1 MGGLWQDV
9 RFGLRMLA
17 KNPGFTAVAVLTLA
31 LGIGA
36 NAAIFSILDPLLL
49 RKLPVRNPDE
59 LVLVHY
65 AGSMESLNESEGPD
79 YPIYRDN
86 NHVFSGLL
94 ADGGAATYQ
103 IAWNGATSAARGD
116 AVSGNYFSV
125 LGVRP
130 FAGRLLAP
138 GDDQMPS
145 GSPVVVLSFNYWNS
159 AFNADAGVIRKTISI
174 KNLPYTIIGV
184 TRPEFFGMA
193 VGKSPDVYLPLG
205 DPSKTWVTIFGRL
218 KPGISYAQAQA
229 DLEPLFQ
236 QAFKQSTIPAIE
248 KPQGMARIVLTP
260 AARGISDLRAQF
272 SLPARILMAVVG
284 LVLLIACS
292 NVANLLLARGAAR
305 RKEITVRLA
314 LGAGRARLVRQLV
327 TESALLALMGAVV
340 GLLAA
345 SWAGDLLVAS
355 LSTENLHVAL
365 TAGMSGRVLLFTG
378 AILMLT
384 VFLCGLIPAL
394 SATRGELAQDLKVQS
409 AGSGRASS
417 RSWLAQ
423 LPIMAQVAL
432 SVTLLAGAGLLL
444 HSLVN
449 LETFDAGFDRNNV
462 ITVALNGSA
471 AGRSNQQAENFYNEL
486 LARVKNL
493 PGVRSAGYSAYSQA
507 TGREVGINI
516 AVEGYNPHP
525 GDDSHAFFT
534 AVTPGYFETLG
545 IPFVA
550 GNDFPPQS
558 APDAP
563 ICGIINRTMAHHY
576 FGDENPVGKHF
587 RFVEGGWPVMEI
599 VGVVADSKYVSLRE
613 LTPDFVYVNRIQFM
627 RRHPSANT
635 AIGGLLDVRANGNA
649 KLLAGPLTD
658 IVRSLD
664 SSVKITSIKSLRAQ
678 IDETLHQ
685 DRLVA
690 ALCGIFSL
698 LALVLTCVGLYGTL
712 SFNVARRTSEIGIRM
727 ALGAHPRDIFRL
739 VIRQGMRLVIVGLVL
754 GAAGALASASF
765 LTSLLFH
772 VKGADPIT
780 FAGISLLLI
789 AAAILACYLPARRAM
804 RVDPLV
810 ALRYE

>member
-1 MGGLWQDV
+1 MGGLWQDL

-49 RKLPVRNPDE
+49 RKLPIRNPDE

-65 AGSMESLNESEGPD
+65 AGSMESLNVSDGADFPT
-79 YPIYRDN
+79 YRDN
-86 NHVFSGLL
+86 NRVFSGVI
-94 ADGGAATYQ
+94 ADGADAYQ
-103 IAWNGATSAARGD
+103 ITWNGATSSVRGD
-116 AVSGNYFSV
+116 SVSGDYFSV

-130 FAGRLLAP
+130 FAGRLIAP
-138 GDDQMPS
+138 DDDHAPT
-145 GSPVVVLSFNYWNS
+145 GAPVVVLGFTYWKNV
-159 AFNADAGVIRKTISI
+159 FGADTSVIGKTIPI

-184 TRPEFFGMA
+184 TPPEFFGVA
-193 VGKSPDVYLPLG
+193 VGKSPDFYIPLG
-205 DPSKTWVTIFGRL
+205 DPSKAWVAIFGRL
-218 KPGISYAQAQA
+218 KPGVSLAQAQT

-236 QAFKQSTIPAIE
+236 QALKQSTLPAIE

-292 NVANLLLARGAAR
+292 NVANLLLARGASR
-305 RKEITVRLA
+305 KKEITVRLA
-314 LGAGRARLVRQLV
+314 LGAGRLRLVRQLV
-327 TESALLALMGAVV
+327 TESALLALMGAAV

-345 SWAGDLLVAS
+345 NWAGNLLVAS

-365 TAGMSGRVLLFTG
+365 TAGMSGRVLLFTA
-378 AILMLT
+378 AILVLT

-409 AGSGRASS
+409 AGSSRPSS

-423 LPIMAQVAL
+423 LPIVAQVAL

-486 LARVKNL
+486 LARVRNL

-516 AVEGYNPHP
+516 AVDGYTPHA

-534 AVTPGYFETLG
+534 AVTPG
-545 IPFVA
+545 
-550 GNDFPPQS
+550 
-558 APDAP
+558 
-563 ICGIINRTMAHHY
+563 
-576 FGDENPVGKHF
+576 
-587 RFVEGGWPVMEI
+587 
-599 VGVVADSKYVSLRE
+599 
-613 LTPDFVYVNRIQFM
+613 
-627 RRHPSANT
+627 
-635 AIGGLLDVRANGNA
+635 
-649 KLLAGPLTD
+649 
-658 IVRSLD
+658 
-664 SSVKITSIKSLRAQ
+664 
-678 IDETLHQ
+678 
-685 DRLVA
+685 
-690 ALCGIFSL
+690 
-698 LALVLTCVGLYGTL
+698 
-712 SFNVARRTSEIGIRM
+712 
-727 ALGAHPRDIFRL
+727 
-739 VIRQGMRLVIVGLVL
+739 
-754 GAAGALASASF
+754 
-765 LTSLLFH
+765 
-772 VKGADPIT
+772 
-780 FAGISLLLI
+780 
-789 AAAILACYLPARRAM
+789 
-804 RVDPLV
+804 
-810 ALRYE
+810 